1 MVILQRERSCLH
13 SHRKIS
19 YAWQQ
24 VPCTW
29 GFHHTILRL
38 KQKLQRTSSLYMGKS
53 LRFTIPNSKIND
65 KSKSSWWSI
74 HSAPKSFLCIRF
86 SKSRILTL
94 GHPHK
99 RCRISLVHERSSD
112 NPLVLQ
118 AERNIYRI
126 FTTLRFSYA
135 PKKTFCWSIIAS
147 SINHIHFI
155 INPLLHP

>member
-1 MVILQRERSCLH
+1 MYMGF
-13 SHRKIS
+13 S
-19 YAWQQ
+19 Y
-24 VPCTW
+24 
-29 GFHHTILRL
+29 TILSL
-38 KQKLQRTSSLYMGKS
+38 KQKLQRTFSLSMGKS

-86 SKSRILTL
+86 SESRILTL

-135 PKKTFCWSIIAS
+135 PKKTFADTSFLLQKDSTWSLLVPGSVGCRHTWNYAAFKFLVFHSII
-147 SINHIHFI
+147 
-155 INPLLHP
+155 LLG